1 MSADELNLVELP
13 AIEQLKSLGWTYLE
27 GEELSPETSAERNSF
42 KDVIL
47 EQRLTQSIKRINDW
61 ISEEN
66 LRKVVRDLT
75 RLHTSSLMEAN
86 QKVWETLVEYIS
98 VDQDLGKGRKGQTVK
113 IIDFDQ
119 KTIQNLSGHS
129 FDKALVFNEYELTM
143 HNTIFD
149 FFSTYNFKSNQTLK
163 FNYISSIFCF
173 FKTSYFSK
181 ASYIM

>member
-1 MSADELNLVELP
+1 MLISMSADELNLVELP
-13 AIEQLKSLGWTYLE
+13 AIEQLKSLGWTYLA

-98 VDQDLGKGRKGQTVK
+98 VDQDLGMGRKGQTARPLH
-113 IIDFDQ
+113 Q
-119 KTIQNLSGHS
+119 
-129 FDKALVFNEYELTM
+129 YR
-143 HNTIFD
+143 
-149 FFSTYNFKSNQTLK
+149 
-163 FNYISSIFCF
+163 
-173 FKTSYFSK
+173 
-181 ASYIM
+181 